1 MRASVKIPG
10 IAAPAAAAGGMM
22 VKGWPQPRATDAGI
36 QTLAARRN
44 GDEAALVAAAWM
56 TASEAAAQGRPL
68 STRGHAAT
76 QLGGSYDDEGR
87 YEGGS
92 WIDVRYGRPILR
104 GRRGIFGAGEEYG
117 RRIYAGAPLWRVGA
131 DQTTTFTTEAD
142 LLIGGQ
148 RLNAGEYTLF
158 ADLSDPAAWTLIFTT
173 WGVKQDFREDD
184 PNALWGAYGYD
195 DSKDVMRTTMA
206 VETVGYSM
214 DQLQVGFVDVTR
226 QGGALYVLWDDQLA
240 TVPIELA
247 H

>member
-1 MRASVKIPG
+1 MRSMVKG
-10 IAAPAAAAGGMM
+10 LGFAAAIAAAGVM
-22 VKGWPQPRATDAGI
+22 VG
-36 QTLAARRN
+36 
-44 GDEAALVAAAWM
+44 
-56 TASEAAAQGRPL
+56 EAAAQDRPL

-76 QLGGSYDDEGR
+76 QLGGAYNDEGR
-87 YEGGS
+87 YEGGY
-92 WIDVRYGRPILR
+92 WIDVHYGRPILR
-104 GRRGIFGAGEEYG
+104 ARNGIFGEGAEYG
-117 RRIYAGAPLWRVGA
+117 QRIYAGAPVWRVGA

-173 WGVKQDFREDD
+173 WRGKQDFREDD

-195 DSKDVMRTTMA
+195 DSKDVMRTTA
-206 VETVGYSM
+206 SVETVDWSM
-214 DQLQVGFVDVTR
+214 DQLQVGFLDVTSE
-226 QGGALYVLWDDQLA
+226 GGALYVHWDDQLA

>member
-1 MRASVKIPG
+1 MRSMVKG
-10 IAAPAAAAGGMM
+10 VGFAAAIAAAGVM
-22 VKGWPQPRATDAGI
+22 VG
-36 QTLAARRN
+36 
-44 GDEAALVAAAWM
+44 
-56 TASEAAAQGRPL
+56 EAAAQDRPL

-76 QLGGSYDDEGR
+76 QLGGAYNDEGR
-87 YEGGS
+87 YEGGY
-92 WIDVRYGRPILR
+92 WIDVHYGRPILR
-104 GRRGIFGAGEEYG
+104 ARNGIFGEGAEYG
-117 RRIYAGAPLWRVGA
+117 QRIYAGAPVWRLGA

-173 WGVKQDFREDD
+173 WRGKQDFREDD

-195 DSKDVMRTTMA
+195 DSKDVMRTTA
-206 VETVGYSM
+206 SVETVDWSM
-214 DQLQVGFVDVTR
+214 DQLQVGFLDVTSE
-226 QGGALYVLWDDQLA
+226 GGALYVHWDDQLA

>member
-1 MRASVKIPG
+1 MRSMVKG
-10 IAAPAAAAGGMM
+10 LGFAAAIAAAGVM
-22 VKGWPQPRATDAGI
+22 VG
-36 QTLAARRN
+36 
-44 GDEAALVAAAWM
+44 
-56 TASEAAAQGRPL
+56 EAAAQDRPL

-76 QLGGSYDDEGR
+76 QLGGAYNDEGR
-87 YEGGS
+87 YEGGY
-92 WIDVRYGRPILR
+92 WIDVHYGRPILR
-104 GRRGIFGAGEEYG
+104 ARNGIFGEGEEYG
-117 RRIYAGAPLWRVGA
+117 QRIYAGAPVWRLGA

-173 WGVKQDFREDD
+173 WRGKQDFREDD

-195 DSKDVMRTTMA
+195 DSKDVMRTTA
-206 VETVGYSM
+206 SVETVDWSM
-214 DQLQVGFVDVTR
+214 DQLQVGFLDVTSE
-226 QGGALYVLWDDQLA
+226 GGALYVHWDDQLA

>member
-1 MRASVKIPG
+1 MRSMVKG
-10 IAAPAAAAGGMM
+10 VGFAAAIAAAGVM
-22 VKGWPQPRATDAGI
+22 AG
-36 QTLAARRN
+36 
-44 GDEAALVAAAWM
+44 
-56 TASEAAAQGRPL
+56 EAAAQDRPL

-76 QLGGSYDDEGR
+76 QLGGAYNDEGR
-87 YEGGS
+87 YEGGY
-92 WIDVRYGRPILR
+92 WIDVHYGRPILR
-104 GRRGIFGAGEEYG
+104 ARNGIFGEGAEYG
-117 RRIYAGAPLWRVGA
+117 QRIYAGAPVWRLGA

-173 WGVKQDFREDD
+173 WRGKQDFREDD

-195 DSKDVMRTTMA
+195 DSKDVMRTTA
-206 VETVGYSM
+206 SVETVDWSM
-214 DQLQVGFVDVTR
+214 DQLQVGFVDMTSE
-226 QGGALYVLWDDQLA
+226 GGALYVHWDDQLA

>member
-1 MRASVKIPG
+1 MRSMVKG
-10 IAAPAAAAGGMM
+10 LGFAAAIAAAGVM
-22 VKGWPQPRATDAGI
+22 VG
-36 QTLAARRN
+36 
-44 GDEAALVAAAWM
+44 
-56 TASEAAAQGRPL
+56 EAAAQDRPL

-76 QLGGSYDDEGR
+76 QLGGAYNDEGR
-87 YEGGS
+87 YEGGY
-92 WIDVRYGRPILR
+92 WIDVHYGRPILR
-104 GRRGIFGAGEEYG
+104 ARNGIFGEGAEYG
-117 RRIYAGAPLWRVGA
+117 QRIYAGAPVWRLGA

-173 WGVKQDFREDD
+173 WRGKQDFREDD

-195 DSKDVMRTTMA
+195 DSKDVMRTTA
-206 VETVGYSM
+206 SVETVDWSM
-214 DQLQVGFVDVTR
+214 DQLQVGFVDMTSE
-226 QGGALYVLWDDQLA
+226 GGALYVHWDDQLA

>member
-1 MRASVKIPG
+1 MRANVKNPG
-10 IAAPAAAAGGMM
+10 GAAATGGMV
-22 VKGWPQPRATDAGI
+22 VKG
-36 QTLAARRN
+36 LAA
-44 GDEAALVAAAWM
+44 GALVAAAWM
-56 TASEAAAQGRPL
+56 TASEAAAQDRPL

-117 RRIYAGAPLWRVGA
+117 QRIYAGAPLWRVGA

>member
-1 MRASVKIPG
+1 MRSMVKG
-10 IAAPAAAAGGMM
+10 VGFAAAIAAAGVM
-22 VKGWPQPRATDAGI
+22 VG
-36 QTLAARRN
+36 
-44 GDEAALVAAAWM
+44 E
-56 TASEAAAQGRPL
+56 SAAQDRPL

-76 QLGGSYDDEGR
+76 QLGGAYNDEGR
-87 YEGGS
+87 YEGGY
-92 WIDVRYGRPILR
+92 WIDVHYGRPILR
-104 GRRGIFGAGEEYG
+104 ARNGIFGEGAEYG
-117 RRIYAGAPLWRVGA
+117 QRIYAGAPVWRVGA

-173 WGVKQDFREDD
+173 WRGKQDFREDD

-195 DSKDVMRTTMA
+195 DSKDVMRTTA
-206 VETVGYSM
+206 SVETVDWSM
-214 DQLQVGFVDVTR
+214 DQLQVGFVDVTSE
-226 QGGALYVLWDDQLA
+226 GGALYVHWDDQLA

>member
-1 MRASVKIPG
+1 MRSMVRG
-10 IAAPAAAAGGMM
+10 LGLAAAAAAVGVM
-22 VKGWPQPRATDAGI
+22 VG
-36 QTLAARRN
+36 
-44 GDEAALVAAAWM
+44 
-56 TASEAAAQGRPL
+56 EAAAQDRPL

-76 QLGGSYDDEGR
+76 QLGGSYNDEGR
-87 YEGGS
+87 YEGGY
-92 WIDVRYGRPILR
+92 WIDVHYGRPILR
-104 GRRGIFGAGEEYG
+104 GRNGIFGEGAEYG
-117 RRIYAGAPLWRVGA
+117 RRIYAGAPVWRVGA

-173 WGVKQDFREDD
+173 WGVKQDFRDDD

-195 DSKDVMRTTMA
+195 DSKDVMRATAA
-206 VETVGYSM
+206 VETVDWSM

-226 QGGALYVLWDDQLA
+226 EGGALYVQWDDQLA

-247 H
+247 N

>member
-1 MRASVKIPG
+1 MRSMVKG
-10 IAAPAAAAGGMM
+10 VGLAAAIAAAGVM
-22 VKGWPQPRATDAGI
+22 VG
-36 QTLAARRN
+36 
-44 GDEAALVAAAWM
+44 
-56 TASEAAAQGRPL
+56 EAAAQDRPL

-76 QLGGSYDDEGR
+76 QLGGAYNDEGR
-87 YEGGS
+87 YEGGY
-92 WIDVRYGRPILR
+92 WIDVHYGRPILR
-104 GRRGIFGAGEEYG
+104 ARNGIFGEGAEYG
-117 RRIYAGAPLWRVGA
+117 QRIYAGAPVWRLGA

-173 WGVKQDFREDD
+173 WRGKQDFREDD

-195 DSKDVMRTTMA
+195 DSKDVMRTTA
-206 VETVGYSM
+206 SVETVDWSM
-214 DQLQVGFVDVTR
+214 DQLQVGFLDMTSE
-226 QGGALYVLWDDQLA
+226 GGALYVHWDDQLA

>member
-1 MRASVKIPG
+1 MRSMVKSLG
-10 IAAPAAAAGGMM
+10 FAAAIAAAGVM
-22 VKGWPQPRATDAGI
+22 VG
-36 QTLAARRN
+36 
-44 GDEAALVAAAWM
+44 
-56 TASEAAAQGRPL
+56 EAAAQDRPL

-76 QLGGSYDDEGR
+76 QLGGSYNDEGR
-87 YEGGS
+87 YEGGH
-92 WIDVRYGRPILR
+92 WVDVHYGRPILR
-104 GRRGIFGAGEEYG
+104 GRRGIFGEGEEYG
-117 RRIYAGAPLWRVGA
+117 QRIYAGAPLWRVGA

-195 DSKDVMRTTMA
+195 DSKDVMRA
-206 VETVGYSM
+206 VASVETVDWSM

-226 QGGALYVLWDDQLA
+226 EGGSLYVQWDDQLA